1 MFGHDMFNVLY
12 DSYDVVG
19 KTRREVD
26 VTLFSDVSRSIRS
39 LNPDIVVNASGYT
52 RVDDAEDNREEAMN
66 VNSHALRNIATVCK
80 EKGSV
85 LVHISTDF
93 VFDGKSDRPYTEDDL
108 PSPINAYGESKLG
121 GEREVIASGCEY
133 LIIRTQW
140 LFGSRGKNFVFS
152 IIDRLIKS
160 REVSV
165 VDDQCGCPTYTLDLA
180 FAAEKLIDRNQR
192 GIFHFSGDGAVTWYG
207 FACKIAELSIPGE
220 VRIIPIESADLS
232 LKARRPRDSVLSKEK
247 YRKAT
252 GEDPRHWEV
261 MLRDFLKK
269 TYEGGVAW

>member
-1 MFGHDMFNVLY
+1 MFNVLY

-19 KTRREVD
+19 KGKREVD
-26 VTLFSDVSRSIRS
+26 VTLLSDVSRSIRS
-39 LNPDIVVNASGYT
+39 LSPDIVVNASAYT
-52 RVDDAEDNREEAMN
+52 RVDDAEDDKEEAMN
-66 VNSHALRNIATVCK
+66 VNSHALRIISSVCK
-80 EKGSV
+80 EKGAV

-93 VFDGKSDRPYTEDDL
+93 VFDGELDRPYVEDDV

-121 GEREVIASGCEY
+121 GEREVIVSGCEY

-152 IIDRLIKS
+152 IIDKLIKTGK
-160 REVSV
+160 VSV
-165 VDDQCGCPTYTLDLA
+165 VDDQYGCPTYTLDLA
-180 FAAEKLIDRNQR
+180 RATEKLLDRNQR
-192 GIFHFSGDGAVTWYG
+192 GIFHFSGDGEVTWYG

-220 VRIIPIESADLS
+220 VSISPIGSTDLS
-232 LKARRPRDSVLSKEK
+232 LKARRPRNSVLSKEK